1 MSQIQAL
8 TAVVVVDKEPQRPLQ
23 GVERAA
29 KAATAPRQA
38 FEIGAQIGVETLNRV
53 GLFFAHRDDM
63 LASLRPDQFGI
74 GGMAVAG
81 VALGGG
87 QGVYQQL
94 QAGDVARGTGLGADN
109 QPRDPRDGRDDVD
122 LVFLCATKV

>member
-29 KAATAPRQA
+29 KAPTAPRQA

-87 QGVYQQL
+87 
-94 QAGDVARGTGLGADN
+94 
-109 QPRDPRDGRDDVD
+109 
-122 LVFLCATKV
+122 KVSTSNCKLAMSRVVLAWAPTISPVTREMAAMT